1 MPSLS
6 RNGVQKYNMCS
17 RSAWFLQEKRVVGVL
32 QANARATL
40 CGLRIKSLQRRDV
53 MRKVSICLTLIVLV
67 LGLSAVASAQ
77 GVIVPGP
84 CRRCPTPPRP
94 VTLPRALPIKSI
106 NIDTKIAGQVAT
118 THVVQIFR
126 NDSDAI
132 LEGTY
137 LFPIPETASIVEFAI
152 WDGDRKLVG
161 EVRSREE
168 ARRIYDE
175 IVRRQRDPGLLEY
188 AGKDLFQASI
198 FPIPAHSDKK
208 LELTYTQ
215 VLRAESGT
223 VSYRYPLGTGHNLV
237 EIGLVSGRVE
247 IDGKEAVRNIYSPSH
262 QIDLAHH
269 GSRNARL
276 SFESKPGREPQDFQ
290 LFYTISREDFGLSL
304 LTHREPGKDGYF
316 LMMLSPKD
324 DWSET
329 EYAAKDIVFVLDTSG
344 SMNDEGKIEKARS
357 ALLFGVKS
365 LRDTDR
371 FNVIS
376 FAGEERLMESGIIQ
390 ANAQGRA
397 RGEAFVNKLKA
408 TGGTN
413 INDALRAGFRQFTQS
428 DRPKLLV
435 FMTDGLPTVGETNIA
450 RIIENAHATRI
461 PGIRLFTFGV
471 GYDVNTALLD
481 KLAAENGGVADYVEP
496 KENLEIKVSNFFAK
510 INYPVLTDLA
520 LNMGGVDTDLI
531 YPRNLPDLFKGTQI
545 TLIGRYQNP
554 NDLQRIQVSLTGK
567 TGRQSRTYTFD
578 NLRFALKEDDNDF
591 LPRLWATRRVGWLM
605 EQIRS
610 NGEQKELRDEIVDLG
625 TRYGIVTPYTSYLA
639 LESNFATD
647 GADAQVTGGI
657 RRDRGVNRPST
668 RRAQPSS
675 VANESAPPPP
685 PKEAAKMSTGAMAV
699 QQSKR
704 DRAQQESISITSE
717 DKDTPSSVV
726 RNVGSKTFYLRD
738 DVWTDAEFKAEAR
751 KPQTTLTFGSEEYF
765 ALLKREPRLAEFF
778 SLGERVIVVYEGRVY
793 RVNASN

>member
-1 MPSLS
+1 M
-6 RNGVQKYNMCS
+6 RN
-17 RSAWFLQEKRVVGVL
+17 
-32 QANARATL
+32 
-40 CGLRIKSLQRRDV
+40 
-53 MRKVSICLTLIVLV
+53 RKVSICLSLILLV
-67 LGLSAVASAQ
+67 VASAATAIAQ

-106 NIDTKIAGQVAT
+106 KLDTKITGQVAT
-118 THVVQIFR
+118 THVEQIFR
-126 NDSDAI
+126 NDTDAI

-137 LFPIPETASIVEFAI
+137 LFPIPEAASIVEFAI

-215 VLRAESGT
+215 VLHAESGT
-223 VSYRYPLGTGHNLV
+223 VSYRYPLGTGHNLAQ
-237 EIGLVSGRVE
+237 IGEVTGRVD
-247 IDGKEAVRNIYSPSH
+247 IEAKDPIRNVYSPSH
-262 QIDLAHH
+262 DVDLANH
-269 GSRNARL
+269 GSRNARI
-276 SFESKPGREPQDFQ
+276 SFESKAGREPQDFQ

-344 SMNDEGKIEKARS
+344 SMNDAGKMEKARE

-365 LRDTDR
+365 LHAEDH

-376 FAGEERLMESGIIQ
+376 FAGEERLMESGMIT
-390 ANAQGRA
+390 ADEKGRA
-397 RGEAFVNKLKA
+397 RGEEFVRKLKA

-413 INDALRAGFRQFTQS
+413 INDALRAAFKQFTAS
-428 DRPKLLV
+428 DRPKMLV
-435 FMTDGLPTVGETNIA
+435 FLTDGLPTVGETNIA
-450 RIIENAHATRI
+450 RIIENSRASRVQ
-461 PGIRLFTFGV
+461 GVRLFTFGV

-481 KLAAENGGVADYVEP
+481 KLASENGGVADYVEP
-496 KENLEIKVSNFFAK
+496 KENLEVKVSSFFAK
-510 INYPVLTDLA
+510 INYPVLTDLI
-520 LNMGGVDTDLI
+520 LNMGGVDTDLV

-545 TLIGRYQNP
+545 TLMGRYQNP
-554 NDLQRIQVSLTGK
+554 DDLRRITVLLTGK
-567 TGRQSRTYTFD
+567 TGSRSRTYSFED
-578 NLRFALKEDDNDF
+578 LRFPMREEENDF

-639 LESNFATD
+639 LEPGMGKDND
-647 GADAQVTGGI
+647 DAITVTS
-657 RRDRGVNRPST
+657 D
-668 RRAQPSS
+668 RRAS
-675 VANESAPPPP
+675 NNRTESRPPIGYSGGAMSA
-685 PKEAAKMSTGAMAV
+685 PKEAAAAKTGALAV

-704 DRAQQESISITSE
+704 DRAQQEMLRVESE
-717 DKDTPSSVV
+717 TPASMVRSV
-726 RNVGSKTFYLRD
+726 GGKTFYLRD
-738 DVWTDAEFKAEAR
+738 GVWTDSEFNAAAR
-751 KPQTTLTFGSEEYF
+751 KTETALVFGSDEYF

-778 SLGERVIVVYEGRVY
+778 ALGERVVVVYDGRVY
-793 RVNASN
+793 RVNAATK